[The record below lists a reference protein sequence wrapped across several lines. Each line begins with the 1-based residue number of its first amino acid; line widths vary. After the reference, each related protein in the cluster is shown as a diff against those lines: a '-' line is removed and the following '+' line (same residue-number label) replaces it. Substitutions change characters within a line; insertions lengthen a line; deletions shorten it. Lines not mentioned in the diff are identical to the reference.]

1 MLISVILSCS
11 PDDSLGSDLRVHK
24 RRAALKGVSILG
36 KDEDLGRGL
45 TVDRFEIK
53 DGRLAGEESGGV
65 EMEMD
70 GDVELVVVV
79 DVRGERATDL
89 DREWNDADD
98 ELT

>member
-36 KDEDLGRGL
+36 KDEDLGRGF

-53 DGRLAGEESGGV
+53 DGRLAGEESGAV
-65 EMEMD
+65 EMD

>member
-36 KDEDLGRGL
+36 KDEDLGGGF

-53 DGRLAGEESGGV
+53 DGRLAGEESGAV
-65 EMEMD
+65 EMD